1 MSPFR
6 AATGDLLFN
15 SLFDNVGVGIA
26 IVGSDGK
33 PNRVNDKLVTMLGY
47 DATDLVEMPFEEFTH
62 PDDVEKDVTLF
73 SELIQNKRD
82 YYEIEKRYIRNDGSE
97 FWALLTV
104 SLVNQG
110 ANSDLAIALVQD
122 IDSKKKAE
130 CALNQKQQEV
140 IRLQQRL
147 ENLMTA
153 SPAVIYA
160 LDISD
165 IRRFTYI
172 SQDIHK
178 ISGYTR
184 EEVLAH
190 ASWLRTVIQPSEKD
204 NTLKKVK
211 RWLENGAEGILT
223 LTYRITC
230 KDKTLNWVEDRL
242 AAVKDDEGNILELAG
257 ALSDIT
263 ESMSENEQ
271 LTSIAHNVPGMI
283 YKYRVRPDG
292 TAHFPYASDGI
303 RQIYGVTPEEVKE
316 DASLVLKNIHPD
328 DFERVTIYIMESAE
342 TLTRWKDSFRYC
354 MPDDGRMIWL
364 EGSATPSKQADGS
377 ISWYGHIRDIT
388 ERVER
393 DKRLRKS
400 EERYRDLFENA
411 PMLIQMV
418 QSDGKLQFVN
428 RAWLDTLGY
437 TKEELPDLNLSSII
451 HPDCEEHCTQLFQRL
466 LHGEDIPNFEAQ
478 LISKTGEKILVE
490 GNTSGIY
497 ENNKLTSTRT
507 IFHNITERKQAEDAL
522 KLSEEKY
529 RRIFENIQDVFYQT
543 DAEGVA
549 TEISPSIFRNSGFTR
564 EDVLGKPSSF
574 FYYDEHERNELTK
587 LLQERG
593 EVVDF
598 EARLQTKDE
607 RVIYT
612 SINAH
617 LIRDEK
623 GHVVGTEGSMRDIT
637 ERKRT
642 EAALLQSNE
651 LQRVLMKLATDFV
664 NIPLGRLDAA
674 INYTLEETG
683 SYAEVDRAYVFKYD
697 FEARTLSNTYE
708 WCAHGISPQIQN
720 LQALPLAIAPDMVKM
735 HQKGNAFYIPDVE
748 ELQPGSALYAHL
760 KEQDIKTFV
769 TVPMM
774 NGSECLGFIGFDS
787 VLHNRQWLEREL
799 SLLTVLAEL
808 LTNAENRR
816 QTDLA
821 LNESIERFRGLFDLS
836 PVGIALNDLYTGK
849 FVEGNNALLQST
861 GYTWDELSKRKFKDV
876 AQLDGEYEEL
886 LLHKA
891 LHHKHTYG
899 PYEKQLLRKDGTSIP
914 VLVSGMVFRDK
925 NGRELLWS
933 IVQDFTEIKE
943 YQSQLEAALDYNTRT
958 NKELLVAKEEAEDA
972 NRAKSEFLANMSH
985 EIRTPMNAILG
996 FSEILLN
1003 TTSDPISKEYLRT
1016 ILSSGKTLLSL
1027 INDLLDLSKI
1037 EAGQL
1042 VLELEPVNLGHVL
1055 DDIRMMFLPA
1065 AEQKNIGIQINI
1077 ASSLPKSLVLD
1088 EIRLRQILVNLVG
1101 NAMKFTHNG
1110 FVTIQVSIEKINPEK
1125 HQYDLSISVTD
1136 TGIGIAPSDLTI
1148 IFDMFRQAK
1157 GVSVKHYGGTGL
1169 GLAITRRLVEL
1180 MGGEIEVSSQLGEG
1194 SCFKVLLH
1202 DIEFLDIDV
1211 SHDEQYNW
1219 SKAQVQFFH
1228 PTVLVVDDITH
1239 NVQLVRTYLAGYDIN
1254 LLEANNG
1261 QAGLQMAEKHKPD
1274 LILMDLRMP
1283 VMDGYDTTAAL
1294 RANAETKHIPV
1305 IAFTASILKQDE
1317 EMVREHFDG
1326 FLRKPVHKSQ
1336 LLKELTAYLPHHIE
1350 EQHEEASNENPA
1362 PDALADLNQEQRNE
1376 LAQHLNS
1383 IEEKYAIPAAELA
1396 EIMDLDAISDLI
1408 NGLKLY
1414 MEQHALHHFL
1424 ESHVELLSQA
1434 YNSFDIER
1442 MTQLLN
1448 DLKTRVRQ
1456 LREKL

>member
-26 IVGSDGK
+26 IVGSEGK
-33 PNRVNDKLVTMLGY
+33 PNRVNGKLVTMLGY
-47 DATDLVEMPFEEFTH
+47 TAAELVEMPFKEFTH
-62 PDDVEKDVTLF
+62 PDDVEKDVNLF
-73 SELIQNKRD
+73 NDLIGGNLGF
-82 YYEIEKRYIRNDGSE
+82 YEIEKRYIRKDGSE

-110 ANSDLAIALVQD
+110 PNSDLAIALVQD
-122 IDSKKKAE
+122 IDSRKQAE
-130 CALNQKQQEV
+130 CALNQKQQELSH
-140 IRLQQRL
+140 LQQRL

-160 LDISD
+160 LDISNT
-165 IRRFTYI
+165 RRFTFI
-172 SQDIHK
+172 SQDIEK

-184 EEVLAH
+184 AEVIAH
-190 ASWLRTVIQPSEKD
+190 PNWLNSVLQPAEKD
-204 NTLKKVK
+204 SRARKIK
-211 RWLENGAEGILT
+211 RWLDKGATGVLT

-230 KDKTLNWVEDRL
+230 KDQTLNWVEDRL
-242 AAVKDDEGNILELAG
+242 AAVKDDDGNFLELVG

-283 YKYRVRPDG
+283 YKYRIRPDG
-292 TAHFPYASDGI
+292 TAHFPYSSDGI
-303 RQIYGVTPEEVKE
+303 KQIYGVTPEEVKE
-316 DASLVLKNIHPD
+316 DASIVLQNIHPD
-328 DFERVTIYIMESAE
+328 DFERVSICIMESAE
-342 TLTRWKDSFRYC
+342 TLNRWKDTFRYC
-354 MPDDGRMIWL
+354 MPDGRIIWL
-364 EGSATPSKQADGS
+364 DGSATPSRQADGS
-377 ISWYGHIRDIT
+377 VSWYGHIRDIT
-388 ERVER
+388 DRVER
-393 DKRLRKS
+393 DRRLQES

-418 QSDGKLQFVN
+418 QEDGKLQFVN
-428 RAWLDTLGY
+428 RAWQDTLGY
-437 TKEELPDLNLSSII
+437 TKDELPELDLFQII
-451 HPDCEEHCTQLFQRL
+451 HPDCAAHCKMLFNRL
-466 LHGEDIPNFEAQ
+466 LKGEEIPSFEAQ
-478 LISKTGEKILVE
+478 LITKSGEKVLVE

-497 ENNKLTSTRT
+497 ENGKLISSRT
-507 IFHNITERKQAEDAL
+507 IFHNITERKKAEDAL

-564 EDVLGKPSSF
+564 EDVLGKSSSF
-574 FYYDEHERNELTK
+574 FYYDESERDELTR

-593 EVVDF
+593 EVIDF

-617 LIRDEK
+617 LIWDENGK
-623 GHVVGTEGSMRDIT
+623 VVGTEGSMRDIT

-664 NIPLGRLDAA
+664 NIPLGKLDDA
-674 INYTLEETG
+674 INFALEETG
-683 SYAEVDRAYVFKYD
+683 SYAEVDRAYVFRYS
-697 FEARTLSNTYE
+697 FNEQTVSNTYE
-708 WCAHGISPQIQN
+708 WCAPGISPQIHN
-720 LQALPLAIAPDMVKM
+720 LQTLPLAIAPEMVKM
-735 HQKGNAFYIPDVE
+735 HREGKAFYIPDTQ
-748 ELQPGSALYAHL
+748 ELDSGLPLRQHL
-760 KEQDIKTFV
+760 ISQDIKTFI

-787 VLHNRQWLEREL
+787 VLHNRQWQEREL

-836 PVGIALNDLYTGK
+836 PVGIALNDLYTGQ
-849 FVEGNNALLQST
+849 FVEGNNALLHST
-861 GYTWDELSKRKFKDV
+861 GYTWEELSQQKFKDI
-876 AQLDGEYEEL
+876 AHLDGEYEEL
-886 LLHKA
+886 LFHKA
-891 LHHKHTYG
+891 LNHKYTYG
-899 PYEKQLLRKDGTSIP
+899 PYEKELIRKDGTSIP

-943 YQSQLEAALDYNTRT
+943 YQSQLETALEYNKRA

-1003 TTSDPISKEYLRT
+1003 TTSDTISKEYLRT

-1042 VLELEPVNLGHVL
+1042 ALDLEPVNLEHVL
-1055 DDIRMMFLPA
+1055 EDIRMMFLPA
-1065 AEQKNIGIQINI
+1065 AENKNIGIQISI

-1110 FVTIQVSIEKINPEK
+1110 FITIEVSIEKINPEK

-1136 TGIGIAPSDLTI
+1136 TGIGIAPSDLSI

-1180 MGGEIEVSSQLGEG
+1180 MGGEIAVSSELGKG
-1194 SCFKVLLH
+1194 SSFKVLLH

-1219 SKAQVQFFH
+1219 STAKVQFFH
-1228 PTVLVVDDITH
+1228 PTILVVDDITH
-1239 NVQLVRTYLAGYDIN
+1239 NVQLVRTYLAEYDIN

-1261 QAGLQMAEKHKPD
+1261 QAGLQMAQQHQPD

-1283 VMDGYDTTAAL
+1283 VMDGYDTTTAL
-1294 RANAETKHIPV
+1294 RSIAETKDIPV
-1305 IAFTASILKQDE
+1305 VAFTASILKQDE
-1317 EMVREHFDG
+1317 DMVREHFDG

-1336 LLKELTAYLPHHIE
+1336 LLKELTAHLPHHLE
-1350 EQHEEASNENPA
+1350 EQEEANAKAPA
-1362 PDALADLNQEQRNE
+1362 PDDLTGLTPDQRDALR
-1376 LAQHLNS
+1376 QHLHI
-1383 IEEKYAIPAAELA
+1383 IEEKYAVPAAELA
-1396 EIMDLDAISDLI
+1396 EIMDLDAIADLI

-1414 MEQHALHHFL
+1414 MEQHELYHFL

-1434 YNSFDIER
+1434 YSSFDIER

-1456 LREKL
+1456 TKEKL